1 MACAC
6 RVPANIQTPAGSD
19 PAASRWRGAV
29 IFEFCSL
36 IFVVWFLSFALWV
49 LTALKQ
55 TASGFVRP
63 FFQAGPD
70 SSVLFAL
77 GAGLGGG
84 RRSAMPG
91 VARFR
96 PVSAPCAAR
105 SPCRRMRALR
115 RGRGVRPRPR
125 SSPGGRIRPGP
136 ARPRHCAARFSP
148 EGACQGAS
156 RIAPRGR

>member
-1 MACAC
+1 MMACAC
-6 RVPANIQTPAGSD
+6 RVPASIQTPAGSD

-96 PVSAPCAAR
+96 PVR
-105 SPCRRMRALR
+105 RALPLPPHAGAPSGARGSPAAAQLSPGGGHVRGR
-115 RGRGVRPRPR
+115 RGRAIVRLVFPRR
-125 SSPGGRIRPGP
+125 
-136 ARPRHCAARFSP
+136 ARV
-148 EGACQGAS
+148 
-156 RIAPRGR
+156 RGQAV